1 MHELRNHLNRAE
13 GLVKLAKE
21 TVPRK
26 TLSFYR
32 YVEIKD
38 PVQLRHAL
46 FQSWDHLGVLGRV
59 YLAHEGI
66 NAQISIPETLV
77 SALQTHLA
85 TITEFSGIPMKF
97 AIEEPDISFWKLTIK
112 VRKQIVADNLPAG
125 TYDISNVGNHLN
137 AKAWNEAMAS
147 GAIVVDMRNRYE
159 STIGKFHNAITPV
172 AQTFHE
178 ELPEVLETLADKK
191 DQKILLYCT
200 GGIRC
205 EKASAYLKH
214 HGFEDVN
221 QLHGGIIQYKHDI
234 EREGLENT
242 FRGKNY
248 VFDGRMAETI
258 SDEILG
264 TCYTCKSPADTY
276 VNCMSDLCHAH
287 FIQCAPCQTR
297 TLGTCSLACQDIAA
311 LPADERV
318 RIRKN
323 RKATFAILPS

>member
-1 MHELRNHLNRAE
+1 MHELRNHINRTE
-13 GLVKLAKE
+13 GLAKLAKE

-32 YVEIKD
+32 YVEIAD
-38 PVQLRHAL
+38 PAQLRNTL
-46 FQSWDHLGVLGRV
+46 FQEWERLGVLGRV

-66 NAQISIPETLV
+66 NAQISIPETFV
-77 SALQTHLA
+77 SALQAHLE
-85 TITEFSGIPMKF
+85 TVPEFQGVPMKF
-97 AIEEPDISFWKLTIK
+97 AIEEPDVSFWKLTIK

-137 AKAWNEAMAS
+137 AKAWNEAIAS

-159 STIGKFHNAITPV
+159 STIGKFRNAITPA

-178 ELPEVLETLADKK
+178 ELPEVLHTLSEKK

-214 HGFEDVN
+214 HGFQDVN
-221 QLHGGIIQYKHDI
+221 QLHGGIIQYKHDV
-234 EREGLENT
+234 EREGLENA

-276 VNCMSDLCHAH
+276 INCMSDLCHAH
-287 FIQCAPCQTR
+287 FIQCAACQTR

-311 LPADERV
+311 RPADERV
-318 RIRKN
+318 KIRKN
-323 RKATFAILPS
+323 RKATFAILTS

>member
-1 MHELRNHLNRAE
+1 MHDLRNHLSRTD
-13 GLVKLAKE
+13 GLAKLATE

-32 YVEIKD
+32 YVAIAD
-38 PVQLRHAL
+38 PVQLRHTL
-46 FQSWDHLGVLGRV
+46 FQEWERLGVLGRV

-66 NAQISIPETLV
+66 NAQISIPETHV
-77 SALQTHLA
+77 SALQGHLESMP
-85 TITEFSGIPMKF
+85 EFLGIPMKF
-97 AIEEPDISFWKLTIK
+97 AIEEPDVSFWKLTIK

-125 TYDISNVGNHLN
+125 AYDISNVGNHLN
-137 AKAWNEAMAS
+137 AKTWNEAVAS

-159 STIGKFHNAITPV
+159 STIGHFENAITPA

-178 ELPEVLETLADKK
+178 ELPEVLQTLSEKK

-214 HGFEDVN
+214 HGFQDVN

-234 EREGLENT
+234 EREGLANM

-248 VFDGRMAETI
+248 VFDGRIAEKV
-258 SDEILG
+258 SEEILG

-287 FIQCAPCQTR
+287 FIQCESCQTR
-297 TLGTCSLACQDIAA
+297 TLGTCSPACQAIAA
-311 LPADERV
+311 LPEAERV

-323 RKATFAILPS
+323 RKATFAILTS